1 MPDSSIRSPRVAAW
15 LTRFCLH
22 EVDADVVLGD
32 LEETYAALHRR
43 YGRRAARRWYWSQVL
58 RSGPTFV
65 HRTLY
70 WSLVMWKNY
79 VVASLRKFRRT
90 KIHTLVNVIGLTSVR
105 KVLGASVG
113 GIVLLLSKDF
123 TRLVG
128 IAFVVAVPV
137 AYFAMSRWLEDFAYR
152 VDISWWIF
160 LIAGLAALGIALVTV
175 SYQSI
180 KAALADPVDS
190 LRYE

>member
-1 MPDSSIRSPRVAAW
+1 
-15 LTRFCLH
+15 
-22 EVDADVVLGD
+22 
-32 LEETYAALHRR
+32 
-43 YGRRAARRWYWSQVL
+43 
-58 RSGPTFV
+58 
-65 HRTLY
+65 
-70 WSLVMWKNY
+70 
-79 VVASLRKFRRT
+79 
-90 KIHTLVNVIGLTSVR
+90 VR

-152 VDISWWIF
+152 IEISWWIF